1 MKNLILGTVV
11 AAMAMQSTACIIDGG
26 SDDEDNRI
34 AVVWNYK
41 VNEVTRSGCPAGAAG
56 VDLVIKS
63 VNTGIT
69 NVFEYS
75 CAEPVLEEYVPDDD
89 YQIWV
94 ELVTP
99 SDQLYAKSLS
109 LVDAV
114 YGVDK
119 DITFDIHEDRGFF
132 YVQWGLRGE
141 VSQQTLSCSS
151 VVGLDTVSI
160 LATPVGT
167 GAMVESDMAC
177 APGEGVSRAL
187 PPSLYTVDID
197 AINANS
203 GASFGSIEPVLTNQ
217 PIDDR
222 NQVTDLNTVI
232 IPLDGK

>member
-26 SDDEDNRI
+26 SDDDNRI

-41 VNEVTRSGCPAGAAG
+41 VNEITRSGCPAGAAG

-63 VNTGIT
+63 VNSGIT
-69 NVFEYS
+69 NTFEYPCS
-75 CAEPVLEEYVPDDD
+75 EPVLEEYVPDDD

-99 SDQLYAKSLS
+99 AGQLYAKSLS

-132 YVQWGLRGE
+132 YVQWGFRGE
-141 VSQQTLSCSS
+141 VSNANLTCSS
-151 VVGLDTVSI
+151 VAGLDAVSI

-167 GAMVESDMAC
+167 GAMVESDMDC

-187 PPSLYTVDID
+187 PPSLYTVDLD
-197 AINANS
+197 AINKNS
-203 GASFGSIEPVLTNQ
+203 GASFGSAEVLTNQ

-222 NQVTDLNTVI
+222 NQVTDLNTII
-232 IPLDGK
+232 IPIDRM